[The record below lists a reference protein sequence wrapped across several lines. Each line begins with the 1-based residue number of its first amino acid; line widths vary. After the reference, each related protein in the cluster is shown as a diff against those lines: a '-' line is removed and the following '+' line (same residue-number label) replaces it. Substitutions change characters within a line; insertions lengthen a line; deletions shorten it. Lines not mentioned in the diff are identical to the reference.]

1 LSALSIALLIV
12 FLIGVVLGVYAILAP
27 RRRAMKASAAVP
39 APVTI
44 AADTAVATD
53 EAVRN
58 GEWTKEAGQEFE
70 GLSESARCEMIFAA
84 AALDSERP
92 QRLLEHALGDSSET
106 VALAAAHALARNGRR
121 GIVERYLATHPGER
135 AERIA
140 HTLSL
145 LELE

>member
-1 LSALSIALLIV
+1 VSALSVALLIV
-12 FLIGVVLGVYAILAP
+12 FLLGVVLGAYAILAP
-27 RRRAMKASAAVP
+27 RRRALTSPAGPVGLDVDVEVVRDAVP
-39 APVTI
+39 QS
-44 AADTAVATD
+44 
-53 EAVRN
+53 
-58 GEWTKEAGQEFE
+58 EWTKEAGQEFE
-70 GLSESARCEMIFAA
+70 GLSESARCDMIFAA

-92 QRLLEHALGDSSET
+92 LRLLEHALGDSSET

-121 GIVERYLATHPGER
+121 PIVERYLAAHPGER

>member
-1 LSALSIALLIV
+1 VSALSVALLIV
-12 FLIGVVLGVYAILAP
+12 FLIGISLGAYAILAP
-27 RRRAMKASAAVP
+27 RRRALTSPAGTVALDVDVVRDAAP
-39 APVTI
+39 QS
-44 AADTAVATD
+44 
-53 EAVRN
+53 
-58 GEWTKEAGQEFE
+58 EWTKEAGQEFE
-70 GLSESARCEMIFAA
+70 GLSESARCDMIFAA

-92 QRLLEHALGDSSET
+92 LRLLEHALGDSSEA

-121 GIVERYLATHPGER
+121 PIVERYLAAHPGER